1 MKLYG
6 YFDIKRIFLAK
17 TKNNLIIFKKKF
29 LLFTKI
35 RESVTVFNNFAI
47 EDVAVTSFHRIFGDS
62 KEQVRCL
69 IGDDY
74 VEDQRY
80 NFH

>member
-47 EDVAVTSFHRIFGDS
+47 EDVAVTSSDIW
-62 KEQVRCL
+62 
-69 IGDDY
+69 
-74 VEDQRY
+74 
-80 NFH
+80 